1 MDNSQQANGLISP
14 PRMCPPTTRQSMM
27 TSTTSWESRPGQLSA
42 APCRNATDQTHPMQP
57 LMAGHQGELQRP
69 IGLTQVECI
78 RQSKLTKQGYKAQ
91 FTRHVNDLNRAMG
104 QNQSLDQIVRLLSQV
119 DYSRDLFQ
127 AETDYYLALLG
138 QSDPVKSKLAAD
150 QARNISE
157 MNNKAEISVEQF
169 LQPAVAATPQVRSV
183 EADPMNAASSQQLH
197 HQFTPNLRYQQSSTE
212 YQDSSSSIGSAP
224 TEFYETFERLSQYDT
239 VPPCE
244 FPSLTNQ
251 VTTEADI
258 SVTTSA
264 PIRSSQGAPL
274 NLTSSQVLNP
284 ADPVPG
290 VVQTL
295 QAPQSAYKTGLVIQ
309 RTPQQTKSNDNGY
322 MSLPDLN
329 RPSAAEHKRMVTPQE
344 PLHTDQQTLEHSS
357 IYESFP
363 PAGRGV
369 WKSPGNFQ
377 QPGISHAA
385 HRGSH
390 IPLSSTVNAAAV
402 SEKFPMMNHEDHK
415 VSATPTQPGFQP
427 SVQHD
432 QSTPSTPQDNVQS
445 VSVTNQ
451 SARKTLGQ
459 EIAEGIA
466 QANRAI
472 LDGQQAPQLKL
483 MKWDGNPVKFQQFW
497 NSFLQIVDCK
507 KLDSANKLQ
516 QLYGALT
523 GKAEVIARS
532 YIGDEDPDTAYEEC
546 KKALKG
552 RCGNATEVAIASLN
566 AVTKG
571 GQIANND
578 IEALE
583 EFASNLRSIKI
594 SFKKLKKESELES
607 NHRLVQLWDRLPLYM
622 QRQWTK
628 YVTNNLFEEEDYT
641 PTFDEFYL
649 FVQKQLLQQTLVGYN
664 KDHRFESGDKKSK
677 HTTAQSHEAS
687 FSYVESMKSD
697 ESKAKKYPVCPACKK
712 ISNVE
717 RTDHPLKMCEKF
729 ETLPMLEKMKIIFD
743 SHTCF
748 NCLSHSHSTRKCF
761 SPKKACAVPD
771 CKLSHHTLIHQ
782 GHVELIEKM
791 RRKQQQSTKPREET
805 APSQSVTTPKRR

>member
-14 PRMCPPTTRQSMM
+14 PRMCPPTTHQSIM
-27 TSTTSWESRPGQLSA
+27 TNTASWESRPGQLSA
-42 APCRNATDQTHPMQP
+42 APCRNATDQTHPMRP

-69 IGLTQVECI
+69 IGLTQLECL
-78 RQSKLTKQGYKAQ
+78 RQSKLIKQGYKAQ
-91 FTRHVNDLNRAMG
+91 FTKHVNDLNRAMG
-104 QNQSLDQIVRLLSQV
+104 QNQSLDKVVRLLSQV

-127 AETDYYLALLG
+127 AETDHYLELLG
-138 QSDPVKSKLAAD
+138 ESDPVESKLAAD
-150 QARNISE
+150 QARNIRE
-157 MNNKAEISVEQF
+157 MNSKAEISVKQY
-169 LQPAVAATPQVRSV
+169 LQPVVAAAPQERSM
-183 EADPMNAASSQQLH
+183 EADPMNAASPQQLH
-197 HQFTPNLRYQQSSTE
+197 HHFTPNLQHQQSE
-212 YQDSSSSIGSAP
+212 CQNSSSSTGSAP
-224 TEFYETFERLSQYDT
+224 TEFYETFETLSQHDI
-239 VPPCE
+239 VPPYE
-244 FPSLTNQ
+244 FPSLNQ
-251 VTTEADI
+251 VTSEACVSI
-258 SVTTSA
+258 TTSA
-264 PIRSSQGAPL
+264 PTWSSQGAPL
-274 NLTSSQVLNP
+274 PLTSNQVLYP

-290 VVQTL
+290 IGQTL
-295 QAPQSAYKTGLVIQ
+295 QASYSAHNAGLVNQ
-309 RTPQQTKSNDNGY
+309 RTPQQTQSYDDGHV
-322 MSLPDLN
+322 SLPDLN
-329 RPSAAEHKRMVTPQE
+329 RPSAVEHKRMVTPQA
-344 PLHTDQQTLEHSS
+344 PLHIDQQTLEHSS
-357 IYESFP
+357 TYESFP
-363 PAGRGV
+363 PGGRGV
-369 WKSPGNFQ
+369 WKSPGKFQ
-377 QPGISHAA
+377 QPGNSHAA
-385 HRGSH
+385 HGGSH
-390 IPLSSTVNAAAV
+390 IPPSSAMNAASV
-402 SEKFPMMNHEDHK
+402 SEEVPIMNHGDHSK
-415 VSATPTQPGFQP
+415 ASATPTQPGFQP
-427 SVQHD
+427 PVTHD
-432 QSTPSTPQDNVQS
+432 QPTPSTLQNRVQS
-445 VSVTNQ
+445 VNVTNQ
-451 SARKTLGQ
+451 SLSKTLGQ

-507 KLDSANKLQ
+507 KLDNANKLQ

-532 YIGDEDPDTAYEEC
+532 FLSEEDPDKAYEEC
-546 KKALKG
+546 KKALKE

-578 IEALE
+578 TEALE

-649 FVQKQLLQQTLVGYN
+649 FVQKQLLQKTLVGYT
-664 KDHRFESGDKKSK
+664 KDHRFEFCEKKSK

-687 FSYVESMKSD
+687 FSDAEPMKSD
-697 ESKAKKYPVCPACKK
+697 KSKAKKYPVCPACKK

-717 RTDHPLKMCEKF
+717 RTDHPLKMCENF
-729 ETLPMLEKMKIIFD
+729 ETLPMPEKMKIIFD

-748 NCLSHSHSTRKCF
+748 NCLSYQSHSTRKCF

-791 RRKQQQSTKPREET
+791 KRKQQQSTKSQEET
-805 APSQSVTTPKRR
+805 APSQSLTTTKKR